1 MHLALF
7 LVLFVGVFCLL
18 FLEKLAMRQLL
29 QNIRS
34 SLGLQIAIPA
44 GAVVLALALAVIVA
58 FIVQQRRSGINLA
71 LEKTAAIAQLS
82 AVSAAPGVD
91 FGNRESVEQALGG
104 VTTLSGFLFVIV
116 RDAAGD
122 TLFTSG
128 FSLAPAHLQAKPSS
142 VGAAEKESVKD
153 SSARSFVENGAAI
166 SVAPIT
172 SGAGKIGEVAFGIS
186 LEQTEQN
193 IRAGVQTFSLV
204 GLGGGLACVLVI
216 FLIVRQLVRP
226 IVRLSFVA
234 QKVSEGDLEQTMQT
248 SSVNE
253 VGRLSRAFNLMVE
266 NIRQG
271 VEELEREKASVE
283 TKVENAVREAE
294 LQKKYLAFSIK
305 LILEEMQRFAHG
317 DLTVELTPAFEGD
330 EIGEL
335 YVGFNEAIS
344 NIRVM
349 LVSIVQALSE
359 TASTSS
365 KIQLV
370 TDELAQGTRTQT
382 HQAREI
388 AFAVEAL
395 AKASLENSANAD
407 RALDV
412 ANKNGQTASSG
423 GEIVAQT
430 LNKIEEIAAVV
441 SSSSATVARLGES
454 SAQIGEIVS
463 VINEIADQ
471 TNLLALNA
479 AIEAARAG
487 EQGRGFSVVADE
499 VRKLAERTSKATKE
513 ISAMIKN
520 IQTEAQAAVQA
531 MNVGATEAAKGKDLA
546 GAAER
551 ALSEIVQS
559 SNEVASVVNE
569 IAKASREQSSTSQTL
584 AKNIDD
590 MAGITTNTEQG
601 AASIAL
607 LATELYSLM
616 ERLLDLMRKFKTN
629 YRLSENLE

>member
-1 MHLALF
+1 
-7 LVLFVGVFCLL
+7 
-18 FLEKLAMRQLL
+18 
-29 QNIRS
+29 
-34 SLGLQIAIPA
+34 
-44 GAVVLALALAVIVA
+44 
-58 FIVQQRRSGINLA
+58 
-71 LEKTAAIAQLS
+71 
-82 AVSAAPGVD
+82 
-91 FGNRESVEQALGG
+91 
-104 VTTLSGFLFVIV
+104 
-116 RDAAGD
+116 
-122 TLFTSG
+122 
-128 FSLAPAHLQAKPSS
+128 
-142 VGAAEKESVKD
+142 
-153 SSARSFVENGAAI
+153 
-166 SVAPIT
+166 
-172 SGAGKIGEVAFGIS
+172 
-186 LEQTEQN
+186 
-193 IRAGVQTFSLV
+193 
-204 GLGGGLACVLVI
+204 
-216 FLIVRQLVRP
+216 
-226 IVRLSFVA
+226 
-234 QKVSEGDLEQTMQT
+234 
-248 SSVNE
+248 
-253 VGRLSRAFNLMVE
+253 
-266 NIRQG
+266 
-271 VEELEREKASVE
+271 
-283 TKVENAVREAE
+283 
-294 LQKKYLAFSIK
+294 
-305 LILEEMQRFAHG
+305 
-317 DLTVELTPAFEGD
+317 
-330 EIGEL
+330 
-335 YVGFNEAIS
+335 
-344 NIRVM
+344 
-349 LVSIVQALSE
+349 
-359 TASTSS
+359 
-365 KIQLV
+365 
-370 TDELAQGTRTQT
+370 
-382 HQAREI
+382 
-388 AFAVEAL
+388 
-395 AKASLENSANAD
+395 
-407 RALDV
+407 
-412 ANKNGQTASSG
+412 
-423 GEIVAQT
+423 VAQT

-569 IAKASREQSSTSQTL
+569 IAKASREQSFTSQTL

>member
-1 MHLALF
+1 
-7 LVLFVGVFCLL
+7 
-18 FLEKLAMRQLL
+18 MRQLL

-44 GAVVLALALAVIVA
+44 GGVVLALALAVIVA
-58 FIVQQRRSGINLA
+58 FIIQQRQSGIRLA
-71 LEKTAAIAQLS
+71 LEKTVAIAELA

-122 TLFTSG
+122 TLFTNG
-128 FSLAPAHLQAKPSS
+128 FSIAPERLRAKDLR
-142 VGAAEKESVKD
+142 GATGAD
-153 SSARSFVENGAAI
+153 SSAQSFVENGAAI
-166 SVAPIT
+166 SIAPII
-172 SGAGKIGEVAFGIS
+172 SGSAKIGDVIFGVS

-204 GLGGGLACVLVI
+204 GLGGGLICVAVI

-226 IVRLSFVA
+226 IMRLSHVA

-253 VGRLSRAFNLMVE
+253 VGRLSRAFNAMVE

-271 VEELEREKASVE
+271 VEELEREKSSVE

-382 HQAREI
+382 HQAQEI

-395 AKASLENSANAD
+395 AKASLENSRNAD

-430 LNKIEEIAAVV
+430 LNKIEEIAVVV

-513 ISAMIKN
+513 ISAMVKN

-531 MNVGATEAAKGKDLA
+531 MNVGAAEATKGKDLA

-551 ALSEIVQS
+551 ALSEIVYS

-616 ERLLDLMRKFKTN
+616 ERLLELMRKFKTN
-629 YRLSENLE
+629 YRLAQPLE